1 MCRLFVVFSSR
12 RRHTRCALVTGVQ
25 TCALPICLI
34 PQGARLIGDYDA
46 RVAHGQ
52 TRALVVWTR
61 LILPDGRSLDL
72 GRMVATDPSGA
83 SGLAD
88 RIDNHWGSIVKAG
101 MLSSLFGIGTEF
113 GNPGD
118 DAIADAIRYRAGQT
132 IGRGGDR
139 IVQRPLQT
147 PPTTTARPAARG
159 RGLGPGN

>member
-1 MCRLFVVFSSR
+1 MLRSGSTIAAALITGLSSDLPGQVVAQVTEDVFDS
-12 RRHTRCALVTGVQ
+12 VTGRNR
-25 TCALPICLI
+25 LI

-101 MLSSLFGIGTEF
+101 MLSSLFGIGTRSEEH
-113 GNPGD
+113 PSE
-118 DAIADAIRYRAGQT
+118 
-132 IGRGGDR
+132 
-139 IVQRPLQT
+139 LQSLM
-147 PPTTTARPAARG
+147 R
-159 RGLGPGN
+159 NSY